1 MKSNV
6 VMKSEDRTLFG
17 SIVRQETKTGMLS
30 VSDLGDIAAKR
41 NAEKGYSIKH
51 IPELIQRRENV
62 ERIYFIL
69 KEQGFI
75 NVDPSTFIEMVGS
88 NGITRTLKAA
98 GAWKTTGARHTKSTW
113 ANPYI
118 WMLIALE
125 VSPEIYGKAIAWL
138 TDKLIINRIEAGN
151 FYKEMTSALR
161 KLGEKID
168 YSAVARAINYIVFN
182 RHELAIRNT
191 ATQHQLKEIEDI
203 EKKVAFVINLGFVTN
218 FDALMKMLR
227 AMYAEKYGQPKNI
240 E

>member
-30 VSDLGDIAAKR
+30 ISDLGEIAAKR
-41 NAEKGYSIKH
+41 NAIMGYSIKN
-51 IPELIQRRENV
+51 INELIQRKDNLD
-62 ERIYFIL
+62 RIYFIL
-69 KEQGFI
+69 KKEGRI
-75 NVDPSTFIEMVGS
+75 NYDITKFIEEVEA
-88 NGITRTLKAA
+88 NGITRTLKKF
-98 GAWKTTGARHTKSTW
+98 GAWKTTGARHTKATW
-113 ANPYI
+113 ADPYV
-118 WMLIALE
+118 WMLVALE
-125 VSPEIYGKAIAWL
+125 LSPEIYGTAITWL
-138 TDKLIINRIEAGN
+138 TDQLIKNRIEAGN
-151 FYKEMTSALR
+151 FYNKMTKELH
-161 KLGEKID
+161 KLSYKID

-203 EKKVAFVINLGFVTN
+203 EKKVAFVLNMGFVTN
-218 FDALMKMLR
+218 FDGLIKMLR